1 MKKKRI
7 KKTIA
12 HNPKGKFFERH
23 ITEAE
28 AKKGHIT
35 IRESNRSIFE
45 AHFGSLNHEEKH
57 VEGDPRFYKAFKR
70 VDNGE
75 TVLLKLCMRNKPR
88 REIRL
93 YLKKK
98 TGSGYAVDGNSIL
111 MIDFSGPI
119 PVISSR
125 LAGMAHPEKIFLPKK
140 KKLPR
145 PEDEEQ
151 DLNSILNKP
160 AKQLT
165 IAERKAWRRPKK
177 QIRTCIKKAGYTC
190 EAGMDGDAF
199 DSRATRRRYLEVH
212 HLIPLKQQEQFTG
225 KKLNLND
232 PENLCCLSPQAHRA
246 LHHGTDAFVEPILC
260 RLFARRPTLRERF
273 GISEDVL
280 LRMYGIE

>member
-1 MKKKRI
+1 M
-7 KKTIA
+7 
-12 HNPKGKFFERH
+12 
-23 ITEAE
+23 
-28 AKKGHIT
+28 
-35 IRESNRSIFE
+35 
-45 AHFGSLNHEEKH
+45 
-57 VEGDPRFYKAFKR
+57 EGDPKFYKAFKR
-70 VDNGE
+70 KDEEN
-75 TVLLKLCMRNKPR
+75 TVFLKLCMRNKPR

-98 TGSGYAVDGNSIL
+98 TGSGYEVKGNSIL

-125 LAGMAHPEKIFLPKK
+125 RAGLKHPEKVFLGSK
-140 KKLPR
+140 KKLIR

-165 IAERKAWRRPKK
+165 VAERKAWERPKK

-190 EAGMDGDAF
+190 EAGMDFDAF
-199 DSRATRRRYLEVH
+199 VSRATNRRYLEVH
-212 HLIPLKQQEQFTG
+212 HLIPLKQQEQFSK

-246 LHHGTDAFVEPILC
+246 LHHGKDAFVEPIIC
-260 RLFARRPTLRERF
+260 RLFARRPALRERF

>member
-1 MKKKRI
+1 MQK
-7 KKTIA
+7 IA
-12 HNPKGKFFERH
+12 TSIPLEKFFERH

-35 IRESNRSIFE
+35 IRETNRPKFE
-45 AHFGSLNHEEKH
+45 AYFGPLHHEEED
-57 VEGDPRFYKAFKR
+57 VEGDQRFYKTFKIAEK
-70 VDNGE
+70 GE

-98 TGSGYAVDGNSIL
+98 SGSGYAVDGNSIL
-111 MIDFSGPI
+111 MIDFSGAV

-125 LAGMAHPEKIFLPKK
+125 LAGIAYPEKIFLPKK
-140 KKLPR
+140 KKLLR

-151 DLNSILNKP
+151 KLNSILNKP
-160 AKQLT
+160 PKQLT
-165 IAERKAWRRPKK
+165 LAERKAWARPKK
-177 QIRTCIKKAGYTC
+177 QIRSCMKKAGYTC

-199 DSRATRRRYLEVH
+199 ESRATRKRYLEVH
-212 HLIPLKQQEQFTG
+212 HLIPLKQQEQFNE
-225 KKLNLND
+225 KELNLND

-246 LHHGTDAFVEPILC
+246 LHHGTDSFVEPILC
-260 RLFARRPTLRERF
+260 RLFSRRPALRERF
-273 GISEDVL
+273 GISEDLL